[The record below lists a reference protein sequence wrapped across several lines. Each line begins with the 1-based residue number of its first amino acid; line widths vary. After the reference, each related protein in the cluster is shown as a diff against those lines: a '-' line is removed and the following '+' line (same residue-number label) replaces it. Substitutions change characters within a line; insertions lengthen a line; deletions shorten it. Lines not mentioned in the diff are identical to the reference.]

1 MKYSKLVLIILI
13 ISTLIS
19 CQNTSN
25 KTDAED
31 SISVNDSFYS
41 LIENNPIDQ
50 YYEKEI
56 KNGVKSISEIV
67 NTYTSLWIEE
77 FDNTVSKCDNI
88 LTEEQAQEIVSL
100 LSKWKNNEKSLWE
113 WQMNEIFENKS
124 YAYGTQVYCDEWKS
138 VGDRFREKT
147 IWLKYQLYI
156 VEISNNP
163 EKSLNELDSVM
174 FSNNQGTVSVKTE
187 ETER

>member
-1 MKYSKLVLIILI
+1 MGWNGRQLQKIYSDDNNYIEYFY
-13 ISTLIS
+13 
-19 CQNTSN
+19 NTDGQRV
-25 KTDAED
+25 K
-31 SISVNDSFYS
+31 
-41 LIENNPIDQ
+41 
-50 YYEKEI
+50 KEI
-56 KNGVKSISEIV
+56 FLSE
-67 NTYTSLWIEE
+67 
-77 FDNTVSKCDNI
+77 
-88 LTEEQAQEIVSL
+88 
-100 LSKWKNNEKSLWE
+100 WKNNEKSLWE